1 MAGIRRHIRQVS
13 GFCREL
19 VKRHPLYFF
28 AGMLACML
36 ASGILTFTVMRTD
49 ESHALLAFPKPP
61 ASDAGRAIT
70 NIIDTYAALNEV
82 AALQDTIA
90 LIIEKDSLDATDSIR
105 LTEAL
110 RRFEQ
115 IQQSIMN
122 HKNNDTAP

>member
-1 MAGIRRHIRQVS
+1 MDGIRRYLRQVG

-36 ASGILTFTVMRTD
+36 ASGILAFTVMRTD
-49 ESHALLAFPKPP
+49 EPRVLLAFPQPP
-61 ASDAGRAIT
+61 ASGVGGAIT
-70 NIIDTYAALNEV
+70 GIIDTYAALNEV
-82 AALQDTIA
+82 TALQDTIA
-90 LIIEKDSLDATDSIR
+90 HIIEKDTLDATDSIR

-110 RRFEQ
+110 RRFEK

-122 HKNNDTAP
+122 HRNNDTAP